1 MNRRMTLSSYPGMR
15 QSLIPEDRIRE
26 FALAKF
32 SSCCREKSRQ
42 KEVSMHVSAFLSVLP
57 YVVEGM
63 LGIFAVTIIIIACI
77 WLLNKVTSKK

>member
-1 MNRRMTLSSYPGMR
+1 MR
-15 QSLIPEDRIRE
+15 YSPRVAAIG
-26 FALAKF
+26 
-32 SSCCREKSRQ
+32 SRQ
-42 KEVSMHVSAFLSVLP
+42 KEVRMNISAFLSVLP

>member
-1 MNRRMTLSSYPGMR
+1 MR
-15 QSLIPEDRIRE
+15 YSPRVAATGL
-26 FALAKF
+26 
-32 SSCCREKSRQ
+32 RQ
-42 KEVSMHVSAFLSVLP
+42 KEVRMNISAFLSVLP